1 MILVRHGESHF
12 NARFNV
18 TRRDPGIWDPS
29 LTPRGRAQAIDAA
42 RVVEELGTARR
53 IISSP
58 YWRTLQTAEVLAER
72 LDLPVEI
79 DPLVRERAFFACD
92 IGSPRSALRA
102 RWPGVAFQGLPEYW
116 WPSLNESDAEV
127 SRRGQEFRRAMLARG
142 DWEEA
147 VVVSHWGFIR
157 ALVGREISN
166 GSVIQYHIEE
176 QNVRL
181 HHGRAAG

>member
-1 MILVRHGESHF
+1 MILVRHGESQF
-12 NARFNV
+12 NVRFNV
-18 TRRDPGIWDPS
+18 TRKDPGIWDPS

-58 YWRTLQTAEVLAER
+58 YWRALQTAETIAER
-72 LDLPVEI
+72 LGLPIEI

-102 RWPGVAFQGLPEYW
+102 RWPGIAFQGLSEYW
-116 WPSLNESDAEV
+116 WPSLDESDAEV
-127 SRRGQEFRRAMLARG
+127 SRRGHEFRQGMLARG

-157 ALVGREISN
+157 ALAGVEVSN
-166 GSVIQYHIEE
+166 GSVLRFHIEA
-176 QNVRL
+176 QDVRL
-181 HHGRAAG
+181 HHGRAPG